1 MTHRHGP
8 RGAEERQG
16 MSTLAK
22 VLLIGGGVFVTL
34 VMVAIVVGIWAAGR
48 LVEEFPEIMEVVE
61 EVGEQVG
68 AELQIAEATVAGA
81 IRSDINTAMV
91 AVLDAMVTR
100 EAGTSVEAGE
110 EGSGVAFRINMP
122 GETQHVEMDFVSVA
136 ETLDRVESGEMR
148 FAEVAVDSGDD
159 TAGEEGH
166 LPEWANVFPG
176 ARRDAAFLF
185 DLEGFVLGGAVFVAD
200 AGVAEVLD
208 WYDEEGV
215 DLSGVTRYSTNRSSG
230 EDWDRHRDGHISLI
244 SGDRRLS
251 VLAVEDDH
259 GDSLFVLLYRDG
271 SVDGTLDSD
280 AR

>member
-1 MTHRHGP
+1 MAHQHGSQ
-8 RGAEERQG
+8 GAEQRKG
-16 MSTLAK
+16 MSTLTK
-22 VLLIGGGVFVTL
+22 VFLIGGGVFVTL
-34 VMVAIVVGIWAAGR
+34 VMAAIVVGIWAAGR
-48 LVEEFPEIMEVVE
+48 LVEEFPEIMEAVE

-68 AELQIAEATVAGA
+68 AELQIAEVTAAGA
-81 IRSDINTAMV
+81 IRSDINRAVV
-91 AVLDAMVTR
+91 AVLDAMVVGD
-100 EAGTSVEAGE
+100 EGISVEAGE

-136 ETLDRVESGEMR
+136 EILDRVESGEMR
-148 FAEVAVDSGDD
+148 FAEVVADAGDD
-159 TAGEEGH
+159 TADAAGH
-166 LPEWANVFPG
+166 LPEWARIFPG

-230 EDWDRHRDGHISLI
+230 GDWDQHRDGHISLI
-244 SGDRRLS
+244 SGDSRLS

-259 GDSLFVLLYRDG
+259 GDSLFVLLYRDD
-271 SVDGTLDSD
+271 SADGTLDSD